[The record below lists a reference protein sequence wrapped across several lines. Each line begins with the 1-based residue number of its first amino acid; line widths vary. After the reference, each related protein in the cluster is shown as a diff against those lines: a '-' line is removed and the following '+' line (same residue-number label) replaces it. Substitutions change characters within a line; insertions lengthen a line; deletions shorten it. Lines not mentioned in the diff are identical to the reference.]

1 MYLDFSKMY
10 FGVWLPQ
17 DLPSGRRLRLL
28 ERLRWNLLLH
38 RTDACLSTAPPS
50 ADGSYAAFLSE
61 RGR

>member
-1 MYLDFSKMY
+1 MY

-17 DLPSGRRLRLL
+17 DLPSGRRLRVL
-28 ERLRWNLLLH
+28 ERLRWNLLPH
-38 RTDACLSTAPPS
+38 RADARLSTAAAS